1 MRHLVLL
8 SAFMISGTAS
18 AAGAAPAAV
27 VQTPSAK
34 TTSAGE
40 PCQRPS
46 VIWAERGK
54 SAQGSKLGELLPAIW
69 C

>member
-8 SAFMISGTAS
+8 SASMILGGAS
-18 AAGAAPAAV
+18 AAGAAPGAV

-34 TTSAGE
+34 STSTGE
-40 PCQRPS
+40 PCQRAG

-54 SAQGSKLGELLPAIW
+54 SA
-69 C
+69 